1 VPIDPT
7 MVQCFYGAKEDDS
20 ACPLLTAE
28 VIRVS
33 GGRHFDND
41 YGALARRILEGFR
54 RRAG

>member
-1 VPIDPT
+1 